1 MPNSKFDLG
10 ATSVQVN
17 IADASG
23 NTAQCQFWV
32 FVVSAQEICDG
43 LDNDCDGSI
52 DEPDGFEYFVKELG
66 INPVD
71 LNQFGNAVALDSS
84 RAIVGI
90 QLDDQQGVDAGA
102 AQIYERNSA
111 GQWVATKHLIAN
123 DASAGDQFGHAVAIR
138 NNWALVAAHLRNQN
152 GVKTGAVYVYERN
165 TGGSNNWGLV
175 TTLTPS
181 GQGANV
187 NFGFSLAFDGR
198 FAAVGSNFDSQ
209 QGTNAG
215 AAYIF
220 DANNAWAQ
228 VANLTALNGMTNDEF
243 GHAVAIA
250 NQEFALVGAPGN
262 DSIGLNAGAAYL
274 FRRNATT
281 GAWAQVKKLSAANT
295 AAGDQFG
302 FSVALDGPTAVVG
315 APRNDLRT
323 LDGGI
328 AYVFERNRGG
338 LNHWGEGSKLFA
350 YDSEAKDRLG
360 STVAVEGGLAV
371 VGTPYEN
378 AKGFAS
384 GSANTYLR
392 QGDGQWII
400 VQKLMDPSGNMNDN
414 LFSSLALSNRTI
426 LAGAP
431 RDDEQDLMNNGSV
444 LWFDAQCTETGNM
457 LIIND
462 NGITQ
467 FENEFQEVSLKS
479 PLLVYPVPFMSDVYL
494 NFELAV
500 PSESASVVITNA
512 MGQVITS
519 LHKGALSAG
528 VHEMEWRTGEST
540 PAGIYFLRIDAG
552 AMQEV
557 RRLIKVK
564 E

>member
-1 MPNSKFDLG
+1 M
-10 ATSVQVN
+10 
-17 IADASG
+17 
-23 NTAQCQFWV
+23 
-32 FVVSAQEICDG
+32 
-43 LDNDCDGSI
+43 
-52 DEPDGFEYFVKELG
+52 
-66 INPVD
+66 
-71 LNQFGNAVALDSS
+71 
-84 RAIVGI
+84 
-90 QLDDQQGVDAGA
+90 
-102 AQIYERNSA
+102 
-111 GQWVATKHLIAN
+111 
-123 DASAGDQFGHAVAIR
+123 
-138 NNWALVAAHLRNQN
+138 
-152 GVKTGAVYVYERN
+152 
-165 TGGSNNWGLV
+165 V